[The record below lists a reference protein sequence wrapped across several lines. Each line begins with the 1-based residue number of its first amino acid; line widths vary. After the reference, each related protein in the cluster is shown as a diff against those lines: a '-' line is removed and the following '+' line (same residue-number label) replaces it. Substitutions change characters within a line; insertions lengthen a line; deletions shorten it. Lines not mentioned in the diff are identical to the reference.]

1 MGEKVVE
8 DMLEDE
14 LVDIG
19 DDPLF
24 QEKMEMEVLDKKI
37 EERTMQLSGRERKYQ
52 KMRQIERW

>member
-1 MGEKVVE
+1 
-8 DMLEDE
+8 MLEDE